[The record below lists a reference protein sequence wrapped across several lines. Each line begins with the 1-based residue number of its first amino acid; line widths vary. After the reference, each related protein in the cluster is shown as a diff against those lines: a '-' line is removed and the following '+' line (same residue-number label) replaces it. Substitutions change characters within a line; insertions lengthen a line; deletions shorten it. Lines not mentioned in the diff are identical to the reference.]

1 MKRHIPSMFTLSNL
15 AMGCIAVVCAFSGKM
30 DWIPLLVFFAIFA
43 DSLDGLVAR
52 SLGVSSEMGK
62 ELDSMA
68 DMVTFGLLPG
78 AVMYQLLLIAWGHT
92 GDHFPSTELFVKALP
107 AFFLTLFSAVRLA
120 KFNIDQREDSGF
132 IGLPT
137 PACTVFFIALI
148 TVVGKDNVWGNM
160 VNNQWILYGLTFLFS
175 YLMVSPLRMFSNK
188 FAGRSWEKNKLRYIF
203 LILIF
208 SLFGIFGYMGL
219 ALSTLV
225 YLLFSLFT
233 HRQSAV
239 SS

>member
-1 MKRHIPSMFTLSNL
+1 
-15 AMGCIAVVCAFSGKM
+15 MGCISIVCAFSGKM
-30 DWIPLLVFFAIFA
+30 EWIPLLVFFAIFA

-52 SLGVSSEMGK
+52 YLGVSSEMGK

-68 DMVTFGLLPG
+68 DMVTFGVLPG
-78 AVMYQLLLIAWGHT
+78 VVMYHLLLLSWGHS
-92 GDHFPSTELFVKALP
+92 GSAFPPTELFIKALP
-107 AFFLTLFSAVRLA
+107 AFFLTIFSAVRLA
-120 KFNIDQREDSGF
+120 KFNIDQREEPGF

-148 TVVGKDNVWGNM
+148 TVVGQDNIWGNL
-160 VNNQWILYGLTFLFS
+160 VANKWVLYFLTFMFS

-188 FAGRSWEKNKLRYIF
+188 FKGRAWKENRLRYIF

-219 ALSTLV
+219 ALSTLL
-225 YLLFSLFT
+225 YLFFSLIT
-233 HRQSAV
+233 HNQLATN
-239 SS
+239 